1 MAYILYQCHQK
12 VPVSIS
18 WHKPWLQFWW
28 QTENVQCTYPVYVNS
43 TNVRYC
49 MWDICIYMYV
59 YIYIYIY
66 ICMYVCMYVCYV
78 YSTYVSYSTISL
90 NTRLHLSTCLSN
102 CEVIIENK
110 VYNNGPFFHRKLGC
124 ILDLFY
130 LFVCPFT
137 LLENWLNVVHSPSVK
152 FKIDLHNSSVQNTFT
167 KKKTSIIEIHVK

>member
-12 VPVSIS
+12 DKSLSVFPDINYGYLFYDRL
-18 WHKPWLQFWW
+18 KMYNALILYMLI
-28 QTENVQCTYPVYVNS
+28 VQ
-43 TNVRYC
+43 
-49 MWDICIYMYV
+49 MYV
-59 YIYIYIY
+59 TACGIYIYI
-66 ICMYVCMYVCYV
+66 YVCYV

-90 NTRLHLSTCLSN
+90 NIRLHLSTCLSN

-167 KKKTSIIEIHVK
+167 KKKTSNRNTCKIT